1 MVENLLG
8 SQPLINGC
16 APNEIAEKIK
26 QLGVIKVSVHTPVY
40 TMHKFWARRPWGVFR
55 KIILMFTKPGDVILG
70 LYSYWGETVLDPF
83 LGTGTTCAVARRLGR
98 NCIGYEID
106 LELREAIEERL
117 GIRLGSLV
125 ESDKVEI
132 IVREDARRLR
142 TKLRQEIEKKLNERG
157 R

>member
-1 MVENLLG
+1 
-8 SQPLINGC
+8 
-16 APNEIAEKIK
+16 
-26 QLGVIKVSVHTPVY
+26 
-40 TMHKFWARRPWGVFR
+40 
-55 KIILMFTKPGDVILG
+55 
-70 LYSYWGETVLDPF
+70 VLDPF

-125 ESDKVEI
+125 EPDKVEI

-142 TKLRQEIEKKLNERG
+142 TKLRQEIEKKLTERG

>member
-1 MVENLLG
+1 
-8 SQPLINGC
+8 
-16 APNEIAEKIK
+16 
-26 QLGVIKVSVHTPVY
+26 
-40 TMHKFWARRPWGVFR
+40 
-55 KIILMFTKPGDVILG
+55 
-70 LYSYWGETVLDPF
+70 
-83 LGTGTTCAVARRLGR
+83 VARRLGR

-125 ESDKVEI
+125 EPDKVEI

>member
-1 MVENLLG
+1 
-8 SQPLINGC
+8 
-16 APNEIAEKIK
+16 
-26 QLGVIKVSVHTPVY
+26 
-40 TMHKFWARRPWGVFR
+40 
-55 KIILMFTKPGDVILG
+55 
-70 LYSYWGETVLDPF
+70 
-83 LGTGTTCAVARRLGR
+83 VARRLGR

-117 GIRLGSLV
+117 GIRLGTLI

-142 TKLRQEIEKKLNERG
+142 TKLRQEIEKKLTERG